1 MQLGR
6 VVWPDNFRV
15 CVCVWVCNGER
26 RPRTS
31 ACQGP
36 RSAARLRPPHPQET
50 RAPRGNCPTAQGR
63 KGAGP
68 RARAAAPQAASAEHA
83 VATPPRTT
91 LPSMPRAARAP
102 QLTHFPARPG
112 LGRPPR
118 RGGCSLLTGVWAGSG
133 GGRRRRCCRGRR
145 CLRCWALGGSP
156 GFCGCHGRA
165 GGSRRLLQQ
174 QPPGRRRC
182 QGSRASGGG
191 GRRRGGCGGGG
202 PSPVQPPGDPALP
215 AARVGPLRGGE
226 SPVGGGAG
234 GAAGKDPP
242 GLALFIPPLRSLSP
256 RPGPFPLPLLP
267 SLWSPP
273 LRSHPP
279 TRMSPSPFTFAFG

>member
-15 CVCVWVCNGER
+15 CVGVQRGAPPANFRVPGTPER
-26 RPRTS
+26 RPAAPAPPS
-31 ACQGP
+31 GNP
-36 RSAARLRPPHPQET
+36 RAPGELPYRPGQERGGAARARRSPTGRLR
-50 RAPRGNCPTAQGR
+50 
-63 KGAGP
+63 
-68 RARAAAPQAASAEHA
+68 RARCRHAPW
-83 VATPPRTT
+83 TT

-145 CLRCWALGGSP
+145 CLRCWALGSSP